1 MGTCSSQETEIDN
14 SIHFYS
20 MRVMKISAILNLIN
34 IIYDIILFA
43 ISSWIPPDWIGII
56 QTIISICGSIIF
68 GLSTTVA
75 ALYGSKTIAVKEIVQ
90 QTSPSRQPP
99 TTIDPNSFSSSPRSQ
114 ERRKSVVFDTNPT
127 SPNINTTPARRG
139 SIANGSLA
147 PPNIP
152 NEPTTN
158 QTDQELSIFYQLY
171 YRWKH
176 TEPKQKA
183 LQVNMIME
191 AVVLSPTS
199 ALYESVYSFRETI
212 RSHMLSR
219 MGLSGLLNLM
229 TTIFLYFNVLI
240 YIILY
245 TKILKLDSSST
256 RLLYLMLNIVNPLVC
271 LAISYIV
278 VLCDNFNSLVVYARK
293 VSELLGS
300 SVDKLTETKQTIES
314 LTRKIEKP
322 LHHQLWTED

>member
-1 MGTCSSQETEIDN
+1 
-14 SIHFYS
+14 
-20 MRVMKISAILNLIN
+20 MKITAILNLIN

-43 ISSWIPPDWIGII
+43 ISSWIPPEWMNII

-75 ALYGSKTIAVKEIVQ
+75 ALYGSKTIAVKEIIQ
-90 QTSPSRQPP
+90 QTSPSRQP
-99 TTIDPNSFSSSPRSQ
+99 TIDINSFSSSPRSQ
-114 ERRKSVVFDTNPT
+114 ERRRSVVFDTNPT
-127 SPNINTTPARRG
+127 SPNTNSTLPRRT

-147 PPNIP
+147 LPNIP
-152 NEPTTN
+152 NEPISE
-158 QTDQELSIFYQLY
+158 QTDQELSIFWQLY

-183 LQVNMIME
+183 LQVNRIME

-256 RLLYLMLNIVNPLVC
+256 RLLYLMLNIINPLVC

-293 VSELLGS
+293 VSELLS
-300 SVDKLTETKQTIES
+300 SSIDKLAETKQTIES
-314 LTRKIEKP
+314 LTKKIEKP
-322 LHHQLWTED
+322 LHHQLWIEY